1 MDFSYLKEPNQSI
14 RSQRTRIENLQI
26 RKSTILSK
34 RKAKMVKQF
43 QKYRIHYT
51 GRNVIFNI
59 YLYESR
65 NLRMLYV
72 KFDYFHLH
80 GHKEP
85 NH

>member
-1 MDFSYLKEPNQSI
+1 MENVWTFSYLKEPNQSI

-51 GRNVIFNI
+51 GRNVIFNMSPEI
-59 YLYESR
+59 GEC
-65 NLRMLYV
+65 
-72 KFDYFHLH
+72 FT
-80 GHKEP
+80 
-85 NH
+85 